1 MPVGWQQVIEFSH
14 KLFLTFDVED
24 FINTRSMDSLEHI
37 LKLLRQRHLKG
48 LFFITGHMAEKL
60 ARFPEIVDLLEE
72 NEIGYHSTSH
82 SVHPTI
88 FEYTDVDNY
97 QEAYCTSLS
106 REVSHID
113 PISGTIEGRG
123 GIELLR
129 DLFSHKK
136 IESFRAPGLS
146 WSPPHLE
153 ALKYLGI
160 KYDFSADISKIPVNY
175 KGITFYPVPSFINS
189 VPLRFFLQSIMKRE
203 VIVVDYHPD
212 FFVNENWW
220 DSIFLSGINPGRM
233 YGVAPRRPDRVRR
246 MLRRFDMLLRIVY
259 LLSKMEII
267 ESCKEAAKSEIELVP
282 SEIDVE
288 KVYRMIASW
297 PTKQFNYEPRFIR
310 SHLSHFL
317 GLSQ

>member
-1 MPVGWQQVIEFSH
+1 
-14 KLFLTFDVED
+14 
-24 FINTRSMDSLEHI
+24 
-37 LKLLRQRHLKG
+37 
-48 LFFITGHMAEKL
+48 MAEKL

-97 QEAYCTSLS
+97 QEAYRTALS
-106 REVSHID
+106 REVSHVD

-123 GIELLR
+123 GIKLLR
-129 DLFSHKK
+129 DLFPRKK

-160 KYDFSADISKIPVNY
+160 KYDFSANISKIPVNY
-175 KGITFYPVPSFINS
+175 KGITFYPIPSFINS

-203 VIVVDYHPD
+203 IIVLDFHPD
-212 FFVNENWW
+212 CFVNENWW
-220 DSIFLSGINPGRM
+220 DSIFLSGINPDRM
-233 YGVAPRRPDRVRR
+233 YSVAPRRPDRVRR
-246 MLRRFDMLLRIVY
+246 MFRRFDMLLKIVY

-267 ESCKEAAKSEIELVP
+267 ESCNEAAKSDIALAP

-310 SHLSHFL
+310 SHLSRFL
-317 GLSQ
+317 ELSQ